1 MSWFSKGFF
10 GTPHTEPSPGPNLD
24 PAGPAQ
30 TSPVTAEPADPGVGE
45 GPVRIQFDQFGF
57 ADGSG
62 NCHCETLLLQFSKAN
77 TGQMRG
83 SGVVFGGRV
92 ALAGA
97 VRSDVTSCCLMVL
110 NLSRNC

>member
-1 MSWFSKGFF
+1 M
-10 GTPHTEPSPGPNLD
+10 D
-24 PAGPAQ
+24 PAGPDQ
-30 TSPVTAEPADPGVGE
+30 TSPVTAEPADPAAGQ

-62 NCHCETLLLQFSKAN
+62 ICHCETLLLQFSKPD

-83 SGVVFGGRV
+83 SGVVFGWRM

-97 VRSDVTSCCLMVL
+97 ALSDVTSCCLMVL
-110 NLSRNC
+110 NLSHNC